1 MCLHLLRFLQMVL
14 DRKQLRAALWTE
26 RKSIW
31 KLRWETKRNGT
42 FWTLLRRGHQATPW
56 KVTLRTTRTECSFL
70 MYVNI
75 SFYFYFF
82 VVLYILIYCYK
93 LIVKCDYSCH
103 NIKNKYAMGMHR
115 NENSWLKPKSNKMKH
130 WAEGRI
136 SNTFFPPCIFPK
148 KNSPLH
154 KLNSQNVL
162 FSVLSYFSK
171 KKIHFVYILAN
182 IIPTKH
188 NFT

>member
-1 MCLHLLRFLQMVL
+1 MCLHLLRFLQMIL

-115 NENSWLKPKSNKMKH
+115 NENSCWSRSQTKWNTGPK
-130 WAEGRI
+130 AEYR
-136 SNTFFPPCIFPK
+136 TRFFPHVFF
-148 KNSPLH
+148 
-154 KLNSQNVL
+154 Q
-162 FSVLSYFSK
+162 
-171 KKIHFVYILAN
+171 KKIRHCIN
-182 IIPTKH
+182 
-188 NFT
+188 